1 MAVNNLF
8 RPPKPW
14 TLTENETI
22 TSFGKWQSNL
32 LYHLS
37 LNNEFSTFLDSEWQ
51 KKSVASHGLLDDAD
65 PVPEAQ
71 RKTGVQKSIILDRM
85 LGLIAQFAPSL
96 LTNDILRKSTS
107 LSWIWTRIRK
117 YYSFSPSEA
126 NFLKLASI
134 TRTENERYETLYQRI
149 IAHLEDNLTTGSSS
163 LKHDGET
170 VTTL

>member
-51 KKSVASHGLLDDAD
+51 KKSVASHGLLDDA
-65 PVPEAQ
+65 
-71 RKTGVQKSIILDRM
+71 
-85 LGLIAQFAPSL
+85 
-96 LTNDILRKSTS
+96 
-107 LSWIWTRIRK
+107 
-117 YYSFSPSEA
+117 
-126 NFLKLASI
+126 
-134 TRTENERYETLYQRI
+134 
-149 IAHLEDNLTTGSSS
+149 
-163 LKHDGET
+163 
-170 VTTL
+170 